1 MAIYPGEI
9 DRVDLPPAGTHLF
22 VVLSREELNRGK
34 QVLAAMITSTRLNVR
49 SRLPNCVFLHSGE
62 FGITQDCV
70 VQCEN
75 VVAIETEELRGE
87 PVGRLDTAMMREVLK
102 ALGYV
107 FDANYEPT

>member
-9 DRVDLPPAGTHLF
+9 YRVDLPPAGTHLF
-22 VVLSREELNRGK
+22 VILSREDLNRGK
-34 QVLAAMITSTRLNVR
+34 QVLAAIITSRKFDVR
-49 SRLPNCVFLHSGE
+49 SRLPNCVILHSGE

-75 VVAIETEELRGE
+75 VAAIETDELRGE
-87 PVGRLDTAMMREVLK
+87 PVGRLDNPTMREVLK

-107 FDANYEPT
+107 VDANYEPT

>member
-1 MAIYPGEI
+1 
-9 DRVDLPPAGTHLF
+9 
-22 VVLSREELNRGK
+22 LNRGK

-49 SRLPNCVFLHSGE
+49 SRLANCVLLHSGE
-62 FGITQDCV
+62 FGVTQDCV

-75 VVAIETEELRGE
+75 VVAIETDELRGA
-87 PVGRLDTAMMREVLK
+87 PVGRLDKSTMREVLK

>member
-9 DRVDLPPAGTHLF
+9 YRVDLPPAGTHLF

-49 SRLPNCVFLHSGE
+49 SRLPNCVVLRSGE
-62 FGITQDCV
+62 FGITQECV

-75 VVAIETEELRGE
+75 VVAIETDELRGE
-87 PVGRLDTAMMREVLK
+87 SVGRLDNATMREVLK